1 MGRLSSIET
10 LLRDA
15 LGSEIADASPDL
27 VYAASRI
34 LFRFGRTDSPEAVW
48 NALDSLLFN
57 AVYGAT
63 DGTMML
69 RGRRVRSAD
78 LRALSDRLLSLSYRD
93 REPDPELK
101 DALFDLARAGSF
113 AAMRELVRRYSL
125 EEDERA
131 FLLRVLGEN
140 GELE

>member
-63 DGTMML
+63 GGTMML

-93 REPDPELK
+93 RDPDPELK

>member
-1 MGRLSSIET
+1 MIF
-10 LLRDA
+10 
-15 LGSEIADASPDL
+15 SERPDQ
-27 VYAASRI
+27 
-34 LFRFGRTDSPEAVW
+34 F
-48 NALDSLLFN
+48 
-57 AVYGAT
+57 
-63 DGTMML
+63 
-69 RGRRVRSAD
+69 AD